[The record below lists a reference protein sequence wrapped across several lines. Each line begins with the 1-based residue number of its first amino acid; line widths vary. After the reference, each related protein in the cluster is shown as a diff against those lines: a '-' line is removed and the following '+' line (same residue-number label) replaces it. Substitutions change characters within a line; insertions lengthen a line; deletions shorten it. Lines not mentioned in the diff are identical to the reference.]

1 MLKKIFILA
10 VVLGVFIFAA
20 NAIIREA
27 RRVGSNQG
35 YEPDQPI
42 AYSHK
47 VHAGDNKISCLY
59 CHVGAEKGRHAGIPP
74 ANLCMNCHTQ
84 IKKDSPEIGKIKDAL
99 EKNKPIE
106 WVKVHRLPDFA
117 YFNHSQHVTANVSCQ
132 ECHGA
137 VETMTR
143 MRQDKP
149 LTMGSCM
156 ECHRARGIMPPTGHD
171 PLSNPKKEQTPM
183 PMGGMDCAK
192 CHY

>member
-1 MLKKIFILA
+1 MLKKIVMV
-10 VVLGVFIFAA
+10 VVLLGGVGFVA
-20 NAIIREA
+20 NLIVQES

-47 VHAGDNKISCLY
+47 IHAGDNKISCLY
-59 CHVGAEKGRHAGIPP
+59 CHFGAEKGRHAGIPP
-74 ANLCMNCHTQ
+74 ANVCMNCHTQ
-84 IKKDSPEIGKIKDAL
+84 VKKDSPEIQKIKKAID
-99 EKNKPIE
+99 ENKLIA
-106 WVKVHRLPDFA
+106 WIRIHQLPDFA

-143 MRQDKP
+143 MRQEKP
-149 LTMGSCM
+149 LTMGWCIN
-156 ECHRARGIMPPTGHD
+156 CHRDRGVTPPEGHAA
-171 PLSNPKKEQTPM
+171 NPKLDKTKAI
-183 PMGGMDCAK
+183 GGMDCAK